1 MDLTIKNK
9 KMPYN
14 YHTSL
19 PAYQENKQ
27 GKDYCRMQ
35 VFIAIR
41 KLQPCTDKQ
50 ISEYLNWPINR
61 TVPRRNELVAKT
73 MVVLAKRDRDP
84 ETGRLVSYWQV
95 KSVTH
100 QPVLF

>member
-1 MDLTIKNK
+1 
-9 KMPYN
+9 MPYN
-14 YHTSL
+14 YATSL

-61 TVPRRNELVAKT
+61 VTPRRGELVNNL
-73 MVVLAKRDRDP
+73 MVVLAKRDPDP
-84 ETGRLVSYWQV
+84 ESGRLVSYWQI
-95 KSVTH
+95 KSGNH